1 MAKRKPSEGK
11 SPDDALSIG
20 TMQPRILELRGHRV
34 MLDRDL
40 AELYQVR
47 AIALRQQV
55 TRNKERFPPDFMFQ
69 VTADEAQALVS
80 QNVIPSRRSL
90 GGSLPYAFT
99 EQGVAMLS
107 SVLRSQ
113 RAVEVNIQIMRAF
126 VKLRELLATN
136 ADLAHKIIALEKR
149 YDQQFQVV
157 FDAIRKLL
165 TAPTTAKRPTKI
177 GFAADRRKDHDAPPT
192 NRARRT

>member
-1 MAKRKPSEGK
+1 MAKKQALVVAKKQALARVARLGLPAAAVEG
-11 SPDDALSIG
+11 
-20 TMQPRILELRGHRV
+20 RIHLIRGQRV

-55 TRNKERFPPDFMFQ
+55 RRNPRRFPADFMFHL
-69 VTADEAQALVS
+69 TPAEAEALVS

-107 SVLRSQ
+107 SVLTSE
-113 RAVEVNIQIMRAF
+113 RALDVNVAIMRAF
-126 VKLRELLATN
+126 VKLRAIMASHWDLAAKIAALERKYKNHDEEIQDIFGAIKQLLA
-136 ADLAHKIIALEKR
+136 APPLKPKR
-149 YDQQFQVV
+149 
-157 FDAIRKLL
+157 R
-165 TAPTTAKRPTKI
+165 I
-177 GFAADRRKDHDAPPT
+177 GFTVDQR
-192 NRARRT
+192 